1 MFDKRV
7 KLIKPLIFVILL
19 FVLRQ
24 PVFAGV
30 FEIQDMAIGTA
41 VQARGVVIAEPGVL
55 GQQIFYING
64 AQIYSYYKDFPELA
78 TGDEISVQG
87 VISQSRGEKRIKI
100 KTAGDITILNR
111 GLVVEPVFLSGSDS
125 NKEEMVGRL
134 VKTSGMVIEKTGARI
149 FVKNGDDKEILI
161 YIKEAADID
170 KSRINEG
177 DQIEATGVLSF
188 YDDELRLLPRSD
200 QDVMVLSK
208 ESPVSAP
215 KNEEEPSITV
225 GKMARL
231 GKYRPYFIGSSF
243 VLGAIFVLLLILRKK
258 I

>member
-7 KLIKPLIFVILL
+7 KLIKSLVFVILF

-41 VQARGVVIAEPGVL
+41 VRARGVVIAEPGVL

-100 KTAGDITILNR
+100 KTAGDIAILNR
-111 GLVVEPVFLSGSDS
+111 GLVVEYPD
-125 NKEEMVGRL
+125 R
-134 VKTSGMVIEKTGARI
+134 
-149 FVKNGDDKEILI
+149 ILI
-161 YIKEAADID
+161 KKKWSDVWLKRAEW
-170 KSRINEG
+170 
-177 DQIEATGVLSF
+177 
-188 YDDELRLLPRSD
+188 LL
-200 QDVMVLSK
+200 K
-208 ESPVSAP
+208 
-215 KNEEEPSITV
+215 
-225 GKMARL
+225 
-231 GKYRPYFIGSSF
+231 RPGREF
-243 VLGAIFVLLLILRKK
+243 L
-258 I
+258 